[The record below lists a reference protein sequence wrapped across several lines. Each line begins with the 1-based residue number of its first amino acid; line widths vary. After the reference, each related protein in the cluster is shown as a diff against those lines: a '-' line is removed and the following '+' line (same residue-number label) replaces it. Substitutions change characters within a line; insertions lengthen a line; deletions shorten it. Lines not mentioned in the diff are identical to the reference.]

1 MDDDD
6 KADLARRGI
15 DLIDDVGDL
24 SPEALKQ
31 RMADAA
37 KGTAQKVA
45 LGGVRAISS
54 LVGAGPRRP
63 RIGPSAAVVER
74 TLARLEEESVA
85 QFDDDLRRAAARAAA
100 ARRAQEAQQAQSK
113 AQEIDID
120 AAEAEAFAALRR
132 SFPPESKE
140 LAILLFSCVD
150 MLEDLVEIDDPPSTA
165 ELAKREVLIARIAE
179 LLAPRAGTALE
190 SFVAHVVTLSER
202 HRSGKP

>member
-15 DLIDDVGDL
+15 DLIDDVGEL

-31 RMADAA
+31 RVANAA

-54 LVGAGPRRP
+54 LVGGSPKRA

-74 TLARLEEESVA
+74 TLERLEQESVA
-85 QFDDDLRRAAARAAA
+85 QFDDELRRAAQRAAA
-100 ARRAQEAQQAQSK
+100 RKAQEAQRK
-113 AQEIDID
+113 AEEVDVD

-150 MLEDLVEIDDPPSTA
+150 LLEDVVEIDDPPNPS
-165 ELAKREVLIARIAE
+165 ELAKREILIARIAE
-179 LLAPRAGTALE
+179 LLAPRAAPALE
-190 SFVAHVVTLSER
+190 SFVAHVVSLSQQR
-202 HRSGKP
+202 RARGG